1 MGGEKHVFPGDGV
14 EFSIVDTESMA
25 PVFFVTKT
33 TGLAQGWRKAE
44 LPPIEAYLSPG
55 TQSLVCGKV
64 VLAVVFALLEDVLP
78 CGSGA
83 APSLSFPSRCEGPS
97 GHFPITCYV

>member
-1 MGGEKHVFPGDGV
+1 M
-14 EFSIVDTESMA
+14 
-25 PVFFVTKT
+25 
-33 TGLAQGWRKAE
+33 GLAQGWRKAE

-55 TQSLVCGKV
+55 TRSLVCRKV

-83 APSLSFPSRCEGPS
+83 APSLSFPGRCEAPS
-97 GHFPITCYV
+97 GHFLITCYVWPCVTELVVGFGNLVAGITER